1 MDYKSFFSHYTDSI
15 SELLKNVDTNLIN
28 ASVNLIANTKKN
40 KNKIY
45 IVGNGGSSSIASQVS
60 VDFTKVA
67 KINCST
73 FNNANLITC
82 FANDYKYENWVV
94 EAIKAYSLEQDL
106 FILISSSGTSK
117 NIVNAAQY
125 CKQKKMN
132 LITLSGFKKNNP
144 LSQRGNINFHVESEE
159 YNFIEM
165 THHIIL
171 LSIVDIFAK
180 KIY

>member
-1 MDYKSFFSHYTDSI
+1 MDYKFFFSNYTDSI

-45 IVGNGGSSSIASQVS
+45 IVGNGGSSSIASHVS

-73 FNNANLITC
+73 FNNVNLITC

-117 NIVNAAQY
+117 NIVNAAEY

-144 LSQRGNINFHVESEE
+144 LSQSGNINFHVESEE

>member
-1 MDYKSFFSHYTDSI
+1 MDYKFFFSHYADSI

-45 IVGNGGSSSIASQVS
+45 IVGNGGSSSIASHVS

-117 NIVNAAQY
+117 NIVNAAEY
-125 CKQKKMN
+125 CKQKRIN

-144 LSQRGNINFHVESEE
+144 LSQSGNINFHVESEE

-180 KIY
+180 KIF